1 MCETSDLQRGG
12 ECRRSPQRNHPDNR
26 HDAFACLR
34 DRTESR
40 HRLANRYSRG
50 LSSPRPA
57 TDAA

>member
-26 HDAFACLR
+26 HDAFACLP

-40 HRLANRYSRG
+40 DRLANRH
-50 LSSPRPA
+50 SSGVCFPRPA
-57 TDAA
+57 T